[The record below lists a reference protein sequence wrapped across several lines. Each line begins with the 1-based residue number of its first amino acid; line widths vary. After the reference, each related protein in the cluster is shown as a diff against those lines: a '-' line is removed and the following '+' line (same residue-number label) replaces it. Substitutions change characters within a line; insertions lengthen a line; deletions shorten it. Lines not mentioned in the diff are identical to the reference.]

1 MPNPLYDPKH
11 PDSPEQQ
18 SRQRG
23 ESAMLDTYRRGLN
36 RQEIGEAATGD
47 ELELVEQHKKVVSP
61 SELKRQFWTQLE
73 GKYKMNDLNEAEE
86 LAAKIKGESESEAD
100 AEAVERDKEH
110 LSQTERLQKA
120 EQAIDRFLT
129 ELAET
134 LARVMNEKSH
144 EIRVTEKDSVDRET
158 TRQLGEAGDLNF
170 FIDSKEVGQDI
181 VAALKAMN
189 VELSGYERAF
199 SDPTREGFALENR
212 DLDLRLMFVY
222 DLHEGKPETVHKERA
237 VEPTPE
243 QQAPADVQAASTTAA
258 AVEQP
263 FATGTDEKQVG
274 QQVDFA
280 QMQQQALQRKAQED
294 RNYDPLKPLFDVD
307 EDKKKAV

>member
-1 MPNPLYDPKH
+1 MPNTMYDPKH
-11 PDSPEQQ
+11 PDSPEKQ
-18 SRQRG
+18 SRNRG
-23 ESAMLDTYRRGLN
+23 EAAMLDTYRRGFN
-36 RQEIGEAATGD
+36 REEVGEAATGD
-47 ELELVEQHKKVVSP
+47 ELTLVEQHKKVISP

-73 GKYKMNDLNEAEE
+73 GKYKMSDLNEAEE
-86 LAAKIKGESESEAD
+86 LAATIKGETDSEAS
-100 AEAVERDKEH
+100 AEAAEREKEH

-222 DLHEGKPETVHKERA
+222 DLHEGK
-237 VEPTPE
+237 
-243 QQAPADVQAASTTAA
+243 ADVQAASTTAA

-280 QMQQQALQRKAQED
+280 QVQQEALRRKAKAAST
-294 RNYDPLKPLFDVD
+294 NTPLKPLFDVD
-307 EDKKKAV
+307 ADEKKAA